1 MDIHYIAASL
11 SALLTVVAVV
21 PYIWDMLRGT
31 TRPNIV
37 SWGLWLLVQSIFAV
51 GQFAEGASLSIVLPI
66 VEVFTV
72 GLVVILGLV
81 GYGYK
86 KYGPLDILCL
96 LLALGAIALWQ
107 ITNDPMVALWMSVAA
122 DLVAAV
128 PTLVKA
134 YKDPESETI
143 STYFLVV
150 LSAIAAGF
158 SSTIINIPNLL
169 WPIYIFSVNGA
180 VVVLVFLGKKVRR

>member
-1 MDIHYIAASL
+1 
-11 SALLTVVAVV
+11 
-21 PYIWDMLRGT
+21 MLRGS
-31 TRPNIV
+31 TRPNVV
-37 SWGLWLLVQSIFAV
+37 SWGLWLLIQSIFAAA
-51 GQFAEGASLSIVLPI
+51 QWSSGASLSIVLPI

-72 GLVVILGLV
+72 GLVVLLGLV

-86 KYGPLDILCL
+86 KYGPLDIACL
-96 LLALGAIALWQ
+96 LLAFGAIALWQ

-122 DLVAAV
+122 DFVAAV
-128 PTLVKA
+128 PTL
-134 YKDPESETI
+134 YKSYTDPESETI

-158 SSTIINIPNLL
+158 STTIINIPNLL

-180 VVVLVFLGKKVRR
+180 VVALVLLGKKMKR